1 MSSILEEGE
10 RLGKNRVSSYEVQDF
25 LNYCVDLG
33 LADIN
38 YSGSRYTWSNGHVW
52 SKIDRAMCN
61 QQWLSDGLG
70 GIHSSWELSNS
81 LCWKLKTLKGPLKE
95 LNKKDYSNAKKNFIA
110 SLTKRDGFFTTSKEE
125 IQEEFVSFYVRKVV
139 DYGLLL
145 DKVAKTLLVWSG
157 LNLSYAWKLEAIS
170 SVV

>member
-61 QQWLSDGLG
+61 QQWLSDGLFAKAHFYPPDFTSD
-70 GIHSSWELSNS
+70 HSPCIVS
-81 LCWKLKTLKGPLKE
+81 LFDMPRKPRPSFMFFNMWVDHDSFMNLVQQRWNTQFMG
-95 LNKKDYSNAKKNFIA
+95 
-110 SLTKRDGFFTTSKEE
+110 TKQF
-125 IQEEFVSFYVRKVV
+125 
-139 DYGLLL
+139 
-145 DKVAKTLLVWSG
+145 TLL
-157 LNLSYAWKLEAIS
+157 ET
-170 SVV
+170 